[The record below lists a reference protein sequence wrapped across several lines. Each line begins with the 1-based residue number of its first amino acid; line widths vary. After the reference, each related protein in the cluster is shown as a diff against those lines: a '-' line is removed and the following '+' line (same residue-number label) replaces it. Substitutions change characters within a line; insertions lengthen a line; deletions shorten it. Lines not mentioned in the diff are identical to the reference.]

1 MSATEDRPAEG
12 VMSEVDQLI
21 HLHGV
26 VGSGSLNYRNEALK
40 GYCVLAK
47 TGPEPGTLVISL
59 KKKPPKEPK

>member
-1 MSATEDRPAEG
+1 
-12 VMSEVDQLI
+12 MSEVDQLI

-40 GYCVLAK
+40 GYSVLAK